1 VFQFPLSSLDAKLKL
16 LLLMLLLQVHE
27 QLAAAGL
34 AAQGQR
40 RSEDEMLK
48 LQPAPTAAEVC
59 QGTQSGLK
67 LTGFRKGSALLI
79 WNILVDGQTPD
90 PTAAHVVCGP
100 SFGSK
105 VGEGWLALARV
116 G

>member
-1 VFQFPLSSLDAKLKL
+1 MPKDEAAHLLCSEPASLHHNL
-16 LLLMLLLQVHE
+16 LLLLQVHE

-40 RSEDEMLK
+40 RSDEEVLK
-48 LQPAPTAAEVC
+48 MQPAPSAAEVC
-59 QGTQSGLK
+59 SGNQSGLK

-79 WNILVDGQTPD
+79 WNLLVDGQTPD

-100 SFGSK
+100 TFGSK
-105 VGEGWLALARV
+105 VSV